1 MFERY
6 TEKARRTIFFSRY
19 EASQYGS
26 PKIEPE
32 HLLLGLL
39 REDKAL
45 YRWLPNTAPEVIRR
59 KIDEHLEK
67 KKCIST
73 AVDLPL
79 GDMAKKVL
87 KHAANEA
94 DRLASRHIGPEHL
107 FLGFLH
113 EECFASKLLREGGAD
128 ATQMRTHYAQ
138 QSEPPRP
145 WSFQRGSYPDLG
157 FRTLSQE
164 TVEIHG
170 SPWNVDY
177 VRDVVRMCRAYN
189 WHWRHATWKP
199 RAVEMLGASRL
210 TWIWQRPMLR
220 ILPWSKMD
228 GRKTIALFAAGSFLR
243 RRMTPSTVPATP
255 TATTGSALNAIQ
267 NSGNIRTF
275 FRRLSPTSLEPSRS
289 RRSIHRLSRSGAILS
304 KGSIKTPTS
313 WTALLHM
320 CARSLI
326 HPPRLRPSIPLAW
339 VVIRRDVISVFV
351 EVNVAVVFAHV
362 DFKFLRRLPA
372 LPPIVGITQPVKPL

>member
-67 KKCIST
+67 GKCIST

-199 RAVEMLGASRL
+199 RAVAVHRN
-210 TWIWQRPMLR
+210 
-220 ILPWSKMD
+220 
-228 GRKTIALFAAGSFLR
+228 AGSVSFDLDL
-243 RRMTPSTVPATP
+243 
-255 TATTGSALNAIQ
+255 ATTDAENFALVEDGWKKDHCFVCRWELFEAPNDAEHGAGYT
-267 NSGNIRTF
+267 NGHDWLCTECYTKFWEHPNF
-275 FRRLSPTSLEPSRS
+275 FSSSFS
-289 RRSIHRLSRSGAILS
+289 
-304 KGSIKTPTS
+304 
-313 WTALLHM
+313 
-320 CARSLI
+320 
-326 HPPRLRPSIPLAW
+326 
-339 VVIRRDVISVFV
+339 D
-351 EVNVAVVFAHV
+351 
-362 DFKFLRRLPA
+362 
-372 LPPIVGITQPVKPL
+372 IT